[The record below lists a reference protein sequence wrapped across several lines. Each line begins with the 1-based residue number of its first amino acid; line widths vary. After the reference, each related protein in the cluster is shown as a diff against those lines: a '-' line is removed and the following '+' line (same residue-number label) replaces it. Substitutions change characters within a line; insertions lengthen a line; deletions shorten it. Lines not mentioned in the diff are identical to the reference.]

1 MIKKRYVLKKE
12 IREELLNLCFEVLGI
27 MCLSGIILLLLLVNG
42 ILF

>member
-12 IREELLNLCFEVLGI
+12 IREELLNLCIEVLGI
-27 MCLSGIILLLLLVNG
+27 MCLSGIVFLLLLLNG